1 MAKKPASFEY
11 NGTLVKVLDG
21 DRIDA
26 YIDLGFDLKIKK
38 RIRYMGIDTWESRT
52 RDLDEKKKGLAAK
65 TRNKELL
72 EAGTFKIISYGT
84 GKFGRVLG
92 EIFVSPD
99 VVGHE
104 ISENVDKTSD
114 GLVSINDILINEGHA
129 YEYDGGKKK
138 KFVSEIEKEKAAK
151 KKDLVDKPVG
161 GRMKS
166 IMDVLEQVTEF
177 IIGKEPQS
185 ESLLDK
191 KKKTIGFVADGVKPK
206 RKYTRRKKKNAVK
219 KQK

>member
-21 DRIDA
+21 DTIDCF
-26 YIDLGFDLKIKK
+26 IDLGFDLKIKK

-65 TRNKELL
+65 ARNKELL

-99 VVGHE
+99 AVGHE
-104 ISENVDKTSD
+104 VSENVDTTKD

-129 YEYDGGKKK
+129 YDYHGGKKK
-138 KFVSEIEKEKAAK
+138 DFKAAAK
-151 KKDLVDKPVG
+151 KEIEAEKAGKKEDKVDKPA
-161 GRMKS
+161 
-166 IMDVLEQVTEF
+166 EEAF
-177 IIGKEPQS
+177 EEGK
-185 ESLLDK
+185 
-191 KKKTIGFVADGVKPK
+191 
-206 RKYTRRKKKNAVK
+206 
-219 KQK
+219 